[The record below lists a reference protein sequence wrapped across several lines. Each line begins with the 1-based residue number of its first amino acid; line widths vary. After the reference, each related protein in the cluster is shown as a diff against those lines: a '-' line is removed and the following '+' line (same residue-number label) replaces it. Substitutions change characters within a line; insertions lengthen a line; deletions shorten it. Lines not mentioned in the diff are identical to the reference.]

1 LSPSGTYLASV
12 TDYSFPVIVERDEA
26 GWYVAECP
34 VLDGCYTQGETEEEA
49 LELVLDVIRLHV
61 EDLLAR
67 GFSIPQAVGVSTVRI
82 AV

>member
-1 LSPSGTYLASV
+1 MAWV

-49 LELVLDVIRLHV
+49 LEFILDAIRLHV

-67 GFSIPQAVGVSTVRI
+67 GLSIPQAVGVSTVRI

>member
-1 LSPSGTYLASV
+1 M

-49 LELVLDVIRLHV
+49 LELILDAIRLHV

-67 GFSIPQAVGVSTVRI
+67 GSSIPQAVGVSTVRI

>member
-1 LSPSGTYLASV
+1 V

-34 VLDGCYTQGETEEEA
+34 VLDGCYTQGETEGEA
-49 LELVLDVIRLHV
+49 LELILDAIRLHV

-67 GFSIPQAVGVSTVRI
+67 GSSIPQAVGMSTVRI